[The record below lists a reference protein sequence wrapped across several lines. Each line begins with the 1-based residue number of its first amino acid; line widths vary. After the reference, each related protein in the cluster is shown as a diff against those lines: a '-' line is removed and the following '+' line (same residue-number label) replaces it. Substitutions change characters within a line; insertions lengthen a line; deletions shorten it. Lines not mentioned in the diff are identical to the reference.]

1 MSRMDRGGVPLM
13 ALDRSMQR
21 SASMG
26 LLLGLLLVAVAWFSS
41 ARSTPTVGASIT
53 GFARSPCTMR
63 STAVFAEPRK
73 IRQVLEGRVIS
84 DKMDKSRTV
93 RVERLVRHPKYHKR
107 MRLSKNYIVHDPL
120 EQTEEGDLVRIGAR
134 SPVSKRKTFEVVD
147 VVRKAIK

>member
-1 MSRMDRGGVPLM
+1 
-13 ALDRSMQR
+13 MQR

-26 LLLGLLLVAVAWFSS
+26 PFLGLLLVAVAWFSS
-41 ARSTPTVGASIT
+41 ARATPTVGASIT

-63 STAVFAEPRK
+63 STAVFAEEPRK

-120 EQTEEGDLVRIGAR
+120 
-134 SPVSKRKTFEVVD
+134 
-147 VVRKAIK
+147 